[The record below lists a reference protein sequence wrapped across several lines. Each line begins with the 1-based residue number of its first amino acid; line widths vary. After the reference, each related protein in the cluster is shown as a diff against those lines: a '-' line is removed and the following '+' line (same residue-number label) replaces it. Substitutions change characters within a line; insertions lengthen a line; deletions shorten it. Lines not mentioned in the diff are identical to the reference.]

1 MVPDMKY
8 TIQENIGSHFL
19 DHAVQMVKEGKTFVL
34 VLDNIDWEVKV
45 HDMRSDK
52 QNKSV
57 HAVATSIV
65 FDRVA
70 SDLPDNGPKKSL
82 SDCDMKDLLKLTD
95 EEQRCTRER
104 YKIFLGRILCEL
116 FPAFQFL
123 IGVVLERTPCRY
135 QAEMSAQSVVVP
147 LPVLMKDEKK
157 YAEVVD
163 VLDQLE
169 VWVCACTGKSD
180 FKLA

>member
-1 MVPDMKY
+1 MVPAMKPK
-8 TIQENIGSHFL
+8 IQENIGSHFL
-19 DHAVQMVKEGKTFVL
+19 DHADELVKEGKKFVL

-45 HDMRSDK
+45 HDMRSGN

-57 HAVATSIV
+57 HTVATSIV

-70 SDLPDNGPKKSL
+70 TDDLPDNGPKKCL
-82 SDCDMKDLLKLTD
+82 SDCNMKELLKIS
-95 EEQRCTRER
+95 EQEQRCTRER
-104 YKIFLGRILCEL
+104 YNIFLGRILVEL
-116 FPAFQFL
+116 FPVFQFL
-123 IGVVLERTPCRY
+123 SDVVPVRTPCRY
-135 QAEMSAQSVVVP
+135 QAEMSFESTVVP

-169 VWVCACTGKSD
+169 VWVY
-180 FKLA
+180 